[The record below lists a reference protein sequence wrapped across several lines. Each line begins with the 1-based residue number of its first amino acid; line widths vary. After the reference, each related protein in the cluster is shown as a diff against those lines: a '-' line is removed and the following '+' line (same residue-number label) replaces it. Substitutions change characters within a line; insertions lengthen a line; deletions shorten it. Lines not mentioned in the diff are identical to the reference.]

1 MKDWN
6 QENIY
11 AEIER
16 IEVFIRKFAYDQ
28 ESIVVPVSGGID
40 SDIVARLCCESIGK
54 ERVKLF
60 IVVQSEME
68 KKFLDNARLLSKEL
82 EVSLAEIHLEQMNLD
97 LMRALE
103 QGEKERIFRTN
114 ILLDPAK
121 AKCSVRSAVISC
133 YQDKGF
139 LIAGTT
145 NKTEKKLGFFLTF
158 GDNLAHIKPI
168 AHLYKSELKEFA
180 KALGTAKEVIEQEP
194 SAGFWE
200 GQTDLEDLS
209 YWIVNDGPIVMPR
222 EFSDEEVCRAE
233 QIERELT
240 QEKIDQVLILYEEG
254 SKADEIVKHAGLSEE
269 VVCGL
274 IHIMEKSKRLKNRK
288 IMVEIEDSFTY

>member
-1 MKDWN
+1 MRDWN
-6 QENIY
+6 QKNIY
-11 AEIER
+11 AEIKR
-16 IEVFIRKFAYDQ
+16 IEAFIRKFMYEQ
-28 ESIVVPVSGGID
+28 ECMVVPVSGGID
-40 SDIVARLCCESIGK
+40 SDIVARLCCQSIGK
-54 ERVKLF
+54 ERVRLF

-68 KKFLDNARLLSKEL
+68 QKFLDNARLLSKEL
-82 EVSLAEIHLEQMNLD
+82 EVPLAEIHLEQMNLD

-103 QGEKERIFRTN
+103 QGEKEGIFRTN

-158 GDNLAHIKPI
+158 GDNIAHIKPI
-168 AHLYKSELKEFA
+168 AHLYKSELKDFA
-180 KALGTAKEVIEQEP
+180 KALGTAEEVIEQEP

-222 EFSDEEVCRAE
+222 EFSEEEICRAK

-240 QEKIDQVLILYEEG
+240 MEKIDQALILYEEG
-254 SKADEIVKHAGLSEE
+254 LKPANIAEHAGLSEE
-269 VVCGL
+269 AVCGL
-274 IHIMEKSKRLKNRK
+274 IHIMEKSKILKNRAV
-288 IMVEIEDSFTY
+288 MVEIEDGITY